1 VRLAEYK
8 NFSVIY
14 MRYPNQKSASATNTF
29 AYQSNSVLTL
39 IQITNIVKCY
49 SVICFRSIR
58 YAKIKLFYSNKRSS
72 LFCVIPELLLGELFG
87 AGVFVTT
94 VVAGSICIAKPFK
107 LMERPFLRD
116 VVFYLFAGFWAFYI
130 FYR

>member
-1 VRLAEYK
+1 
-8 NFSVIY
+8 
-14 MRYPNQKSASATNTF
+14 
-29 AYQSNSVLTL
+29 
-39 IQITNIVKCY
+39 
-49 SVICFRSIR
+49 
-58 YAKIKLFYSNKRSS
+58 LFYSNKRSS